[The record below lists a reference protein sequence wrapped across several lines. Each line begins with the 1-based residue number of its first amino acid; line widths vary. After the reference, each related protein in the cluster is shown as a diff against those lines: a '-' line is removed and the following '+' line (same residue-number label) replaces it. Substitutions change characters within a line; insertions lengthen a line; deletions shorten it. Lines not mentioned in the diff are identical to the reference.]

1 MGRWFRRG
9 RWVMRSI
16 TCPDCK
22 GTNVAEIMYG
32 LPSQKFMEELDK
44 DENKDKYQLGGC
56 CISDDD
62 PAFSCNECGYM
73 FGLRKHYEDD

>member
-1 MGRWFRRG
+1 MGKGFRRG
-9 RWVMRSI
+9 RWAMSSI

-32 LPSQKFMEELDK
+32 LPSQEFMEELDK

-62 PAFSCNECGYM
+62 PAFSCNDCGFL
-73 FGLRKHYEDD
+73 FGNREDEENE